1 MWSVLGGLLSAASAP
16 KGGRLERR
24 TARAGGAEYVYQI
37 HVPADLKESPPVLVF
52 LHGINQRG
60 AGGYVPDSGAAG
72 AVVRGYLGRVPAV
85 VLLPQCRAGSY
96 WTDPFMDEMVM
107 DALARTAS
115 EFEAD
120 ASRLYLTGVSMGG
133 YGVWHLASRHPN
145 TFAALVAVCGGSP
158 LREGDRF
165 KPVAEKVGRTPAWI
179 FHGAEDRVV
188 SVSESRRMAAAL
200 EEVGGDFRYSEY
212 EGVGHDV
219 WTRVL
224 TERGLM
230 KWLLAQR
237 LKADSESASSSSSS
251 APKADSS
258 AAG

>member
-24 TARAGGAEYVYQI
+24 SARAGGAEYTYQV
-37 HVPADLKESPPVLVF
+37 HVPEEPGEAPPVLVF

-60 AGGYVPDSGAAG
+60 AGGFVPDSGPAG

-85 VLLPQCRAGSY
+85 ILLPQCRAGSY
-96 WTDPFMDEMVM
+96 WSDPPMDEMVM
-107 DALARTAS
+107 DALARTVS
-115 EFEAD
+115 EFGAD
-120 ASRLYLTGVSMGG
+120 AARLYLTGVSMGG
-133 YGVWHLASRHPN
+133 YGVWHLASQHPGR
-145 TFAALVAVCGGSP
+145 FAALVPICGGSP
-158 LREGDRF
+158 LRSGERF
-165 KPVAEKVGRTPAWI
+165 RPVAEKVGRTPVWI

-188 SVSESRRMAAAL
+188 SVSESRRMVAAL

-224 TERGLM
+224 GERELM
-230 KWLLAQR
+230 PWMLAQR
-237 LKADSESASSSSSS
+237 LAGS
-251 APKADSS
+251 KADSS